1 MNPSKVMFIS
11 SSIPSGLECWSE
23 NHAATYEKSESKVFK
38 NIKVFG
44 ENVRTNE
51 KTNTYKTLESCW

>member
-1 MNPSKVMFIS
+1 MFIS
-11 SSIPSGLECWSE
+11 SSIPSGLECWSV

>member
-1 MNPSKVMFIS
+1 MFIS
-11 SSIPSGLECWSE
+11 SSIPSGLECWSV

-44 ENVRTNE
+44 ENVRTKE
-51 KTNTYKTLESCW
+51 KKIHRRLLNLADNLC